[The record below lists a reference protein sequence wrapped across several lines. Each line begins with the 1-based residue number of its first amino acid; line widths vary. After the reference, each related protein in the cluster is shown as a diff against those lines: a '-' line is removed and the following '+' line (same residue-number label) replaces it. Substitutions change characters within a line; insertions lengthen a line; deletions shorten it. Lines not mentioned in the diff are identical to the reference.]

1 MRNVLRFLLLCWL
14 SAATAVKR
22 PAPRTPQQRSGPRF
36 RIVIPRKEPPK
47 KRLLPSLPALPTS
60 AELQETALARATRLR
75 EAVKEAPSQLRQ
87 AALDA
92 PASARRA
99 VDEAPGRIQQAVLGA
114 PDALRDRALRTAD
127 AFDGGVFALGFAAA
141 LVVVSG
147 GTTLLAREAGAFLT
161 EGGRGEVL
169 ERALLFGAILGDV
182 QDGYVD
188 RQAIDLDELF
198 ETGVN
203 AMLGSLDPYTTYE
216 DAAQAEDLTTRTTG
230 RYGGIGITIGADEG
244 SSARGGG
251 GGGGESG
258 GGGGGESG
266 GGGRGASPAAA
277 AKAPEGRRL
286 VRLVRLLMTE
296 LTIASPAAAGKVSAA
311 AAEAAAEAGELLAAK
326 TAALLV
332 VGDEILSGATAD
344 VNIQAAAAALR
355 AGAVALRRVTVV
367 GDDLAEIEAELR
379 LLAATHDLVIT
390 SGGVGPTCDDVTLKA
405 VAAAFGT
412 QLAPSDAMRGAIRE
426 RLSGEGSPSDAR
438 PLADEVVDKMSLLP
452 AGARLRDL
460 PPAPGA
466 RGEAS
471 GAVQWPLLQVG
482 HVFVLP
488 GVPAFF
494 AAKVNGLVAHLV
506 SGGAPV
512 LKRSASLSTPEVE
525 LAPLINRLAAT
536 HPAVKLGSYPSFP
549 PQPEGAGGAAGGG
562 GGADAAQLERT
573 LVTLE
578 AEAGSAAEVEAA
590 LADLVA
596 AVDPAAILKTE

>member
-1 MRNVLRFLLLCWL
+1 
-14 SAATAVKR
+14 
-22 PAPRTPQQRSGPRF
+22 
-36 RIVIPRKEPPK
+36 
-47 KRLLPSLPALPTS
+47 
-60 AELQETALARATRLR
+60 
-75 EAVKEAPSQLRQ
+75 
-87 AALDA
+87 
-92 PASARRA
+92 
-99 VDEAPGRIQQAVLGA
+99 
-114 PDALRDRALRTAD
+114 
-127 AFDGGVFALGFAAA
+127 
-141 LVVVSG
+141 
-147 GTTLLAREAGAFLT
+147 
-161 EGGRGEVL
+161 
-169 ERALLFGAILGDV
+169 
-182 QDGYVD
+182 
-188 RQAIDLDELF
+188 
-198 ETGVN
+198 
-203 AMLGSLDPYTTYE
+203 
-216 DAAQAEDLTTRTTG
+216 
-230 RYGGIGITIGADEG
+230 
-244 SSARGGG
+244 
-251 GGGGESG
+251 
-258 GGGGGESG
+258 
-266 GGGRGASPAAA
+266 
-277 AKAPEGRRL
+277 
-286 VRLVRLLMTE
+286 
-296 LTIASPAAAGKVSAA
+296 
-311 AAEAAAEAGELLAAK
+311 
-326 TAALLV
+326 
-332 VGDEILSGATAD
+332 
-344 VNIQAAAAALR
+344 
-355 AGAVALRRVTVV
+355 
-367 GDDLAEIEAELR
+367 
-379 LLAATHDLVIT
+379 
-390 SGGVGPTCDDVTLKA
+390 
-405 VAAAFGT
+405 
-412 QLAPSDAMRGAIRE
+412 MRGAIRE

>member
-60 AELQETALARATRLR
+60 AALQETALARATRLR

-216 DAAQAEDLTTRTTG
+216 DAAQA
-230 RYGGIGITIGADEG
+230 
-244 SSARGGG
+244 AR
-251 GGGGESG
+251 
-258 GGGGGESG
+258 
-266 GGGRGASPAAA
+266 A
-277 AKAPEGRRL
+277 
-286 VRLVRLLMTE
+286 
-296 LTIASPAAAGKVSAA
+296 
-311 AAEAAAEAGELLAAK
+311 
-326 TAALLV
+326 
-332 VGDEILSGATAD
+332 
-344 VNIQAAAAALR
+344 
-355 AGAVALRRVTVV
+355 
-367 GDDLAEIEAELR
+367 
-379 LLAATHDLVIT
+379 
-390 SGGVGPTCDDVTLKA
+390 
-405 VAAAFGT
+405 
-412 QLAPSDAMRGAIRE
+412 
-426 RLSGEGSPSDAR
+426 
-438 PLADEVVDKMSLLP
+438 
-452 AGARLRDL
+452 
-460 PPAPGA
+460 
-466 RGEAS
+466 
-471 GAVQWPLLQVG
+471 
-482 HVFVLP
+482 LP
-488 GVPAFF
+488 G
-494 AAKVNGLVAHLV
+494 
-506 SGGAPV
+506 
-512 LKRSASLSTPEVE
+512 
-525 LAPLINRLAAT
+525 
-536 HPAVKLGSYPSFP
+536 
-549 PQPEGAGGAAGGG
+549 
-562 GGADAAQLERT
+562 D
-573 LVTLE
+573 
-578 AEAGSAAEVEAA
+578 
-590 LADLVA
+590 
-596 AVDPAAILKTE
+596 